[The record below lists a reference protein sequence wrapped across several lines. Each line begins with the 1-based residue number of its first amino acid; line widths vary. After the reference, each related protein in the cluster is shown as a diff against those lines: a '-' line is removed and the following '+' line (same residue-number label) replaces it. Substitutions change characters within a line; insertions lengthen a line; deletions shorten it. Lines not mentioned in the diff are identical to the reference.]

1 MSKSVVI
8 LGGGIAGLSAGV
20 FLSDKGYNVSIYESS
35 PKWGGRAYSFFD
47 KDMNELLD
55 NGRHVLAGFYENT
68 FEFMKKIGTYDKLLL
83 KNKLEL
89 VLCEKNDKYYRL
101 AGTTLPGVWS
111 LLSGIFRFKGF
122 SFDDKLKFL
131 NLRKLNLKNDSNTAN
146 YEKMNASE
154 ILDSL
159 KQTPNLKKY
168 FWHPF
173 IYAAFNTAPDFVS
186 GKLFLELLKKG
197 TENKKNMSVILGDD
211 NLNSLFIDKSLCFL
225 KSRNAFLV
233 NNLGGKIINI
243 SDNKVSSVILSDGS
257 SVTADHFICAVP
269 FYNFENLFSPEYY
282 KDIFPGSVL
291 LKNTCIISIRISFN
305 TDVSDFLKYRMTG
318 LVDST
323 AQWVFKESDRSISI
337 VISGADVIDGLL
349 NKSAEEIY
357 RLCINDLKKAFTNF
371 DENKIISYKII
382 KEKRAAFLP
391 DKESEK
397 FRFMQKCNIEN
408 LYIAGDWTD
417 TGLPATLE
425 GAVKSAKICSEI
437 IINKN

>member
-20 FLSDKGYNVSIYESS
+20 FLSDKGFNVSIYESS

-55 NGRHVLAGFYENT
+55 NGRHVLAGFYENI
-68 FEFMKKIGTYDKLLL
+68 FELMKKIGTYDKLLL

-89 VLCEKNDKYYRL
+89 VLCGKNDEYYRL
-101 AGTTLPGVWS
+101 SGTGLPGVWS
-111 LLSGIFRFKGF
+111 LLSGIFKFKGF
-122 SFDDKLKFL
+122 SFDDKMKFL
-131 NLRKLNLKNDSNTAN
+131 NLRKLNGNNSSKQAF
-146 YEKMNASE
+146 YENMNASE

-159 KQTPNLKKY
+159 KQTDNLKKY

-173 IYAAFNTAPDFVS
+173 IYAAFNTAPEYVS

-197 TENKKNMSVILGDD
+197 TENKKNMSVIMGDD
-211 NLNSLFIDKSLCFL
+211 NLNSLFIDKSLGFL

-243 SDNKVSSVILSDGS
+243 SDNKVSSVILADGS
-257 SVTADHFICAVP
+257 SITADYFVCAVP
-269 FYNFENLFSPEYY
+269 FYNFENLFPPEFY
-282 KDIFPGSVL
+282 KKYFSGSVL
-291 LKNTCIISIRISFN
+291 LKNTCIISVRISFN
-305 TDVSDFLKYRMTG
+305 TSVSDFLKYRMTG

-337 VISGADVIDGLL
+337 VISGADVIGGLV

-357 RLCINDLKKAFTNF
+357 RLCINDLKKAFKNF
-371 DENKIISYKII
+371 DENKISRYKII

-397 FRFMQKCNIEN
+397 FRFEQKCNIEN
-408 LYIAGDWTD
+408 LFIAGDWTD

-425 GAVKSAKICSEI
+425 GAVKSAKICSGL